1 MQLSPH
7 SAPIPLE
14 LNADRKEGSHKRADF
29 AYQMVTIAAML
40 LLLGTLCAF

>member
-1 MQLSPH
+1 MQLSPQ

-14 LNADRKEGSHKRADF
+14 LNADGKEGSRQRGDI

>member
-1 MQLSPH
+1 MQLSPQ

-14 LNADRKEGSHKRADF
+14 LNADRKEGSRQPADV
-29 AYQMVTIAAML
+29 AYQMVTIVAML